1 MTQKLGGCRQIM
13 AEKLNYSPGQIVKEM
28 KTCRG
33 LQYSFDILKWQARA
47 EFIEE
52 L

>member
-13 AEKLNYSPGQIVKEM
+13 AEKLNYSSGQRVKEM

-33 LQYSFDILKWQARA
+33 LRHSSDILEWQARA